1 MGNTKPLIVIPA
13 DHPRQVAESPHLERL
28 KPYGEVTIY
37 RNHPGSLDEQ
47 VRRVADAPVVINSR
61 GHVTWPAEALRQLP
75 HLRFISTCSIGTDA
89 IDLHAARQQGII
101 VSNIPGRT
109 APVVAE
115 HALALMLAIARRVAY
130 VTAELKRGT
139 WPSVGNTYLGNK
151 TLGVV
156 GTGSI
161 GREMIRLSQA
171 IGMRT
176 IAWTFHPTAQ
186 RAQELGVEFM
196 ELDELLA
203 RSDVVSL
210 HVKSTAE
217 SRHLI
222 GPRQFALMKPGS
234 LLVNTARAAVVD
246 TPALIEALNRGHL
259 GGAAIDVYDTEPLP
273 PDHPLL
279 SCDQVVLTPHSAD
292 QNPEGMDLLNGG
304 AVDNVIAFLRGAPQN
319 VVT

>member
-1 MGNTKPLIVIPA
+1 MTNSKPRIVIPA
-13 DHPRQVAESPHLERL
+13 DHPRQIAKSPHLERL
-28 KPYGEVTIY
+28 KQHGEVTIY
-37 RNHPGSLDEQ
+37 RDHPGSLDEQ
-47 VRRVADAPVVINSR
+47 IRRVGDAPVMINSR
-61 GHVTWPAEALRQLP
+61 GHVNWSAEALRQLP

-89 IDLHAARQQGII
+89 IDLQAARQQGVI

-115 HALALMLAIARRVAY
+115 HALALMLAIARRAAY
-130 VTAELKRGT
+130 VTAELKRGI

-161 GREMIRLSQA
+161 GCEMIRLSRA
-171 IGMRT
+171 IGMQT
-176 IAWTFHPTAQ
+176 IAWTFHPSPQ
-186 RAQELGVEFM
+186 RAQELGVEFL

-222 GPRQFALMKPGS
+222 GSRELALMKPGS
-234 LLVNTARAAVVD
+234 LLVNTARAAIVD
-246 TPALIEALNRGHL
+246 TPALIDALNSGHL
-259 GGAAIDVYDTEPLP
+259 GGAAIDVYDREPLP
-273 PDHPLL
+273 PDNPLL
-279 SCDQVVLTPHSAD
+279 SCEQVVLTPHSAD
-292 QNPEGMDLLNGG
+292 QNPEGVDFLNGG
-304 AVDNVIAFLRGAPQN
+304 AVDNVIAFIRGAPQN

>member
-1 MGNTKPLIVIPA
+1 MTNVKPLIVIPA
-13 DHPRQVAESPHLERL
+13 DHPRQIAESPHLARL
-28 KPYGEVTIY
+28 KQYGEVTMY
-37 RNHPGSLDEQ
+37 GDHPGSVEEQ
-47 VRRVADAPVVINSR
+47 IRRAADARVLINSR
-61 GHVTWPAEALRQLP
+61 GHVNWPAEALRQLP
-75 HLRFISTCSIGTDA
+75 HLRFITTCGIGTDA
-89 IDLHAARQQGII
+89 IDLQAAGQQGII

-115 HALALMLAIARRVAY
+115 HALALMLAIARRVTY
-130 VTAELKRGT
+130 VTAQLKRGT
-139 WPSVGNTYLGNK
+139 WPSLGNTYLGNK

-176 IAWTFHPTAQ
+176 IAWTFHPSAQ
-186 RAQELGVEFM
+186 RAEQLGVEFV

-210 HVKSTAE
+210 HVKSTAD

-222 GPRQFALMKPGS
+222 GPRQLALMKPGS

-246 TPALIEALNRGHL
+246 TAALIEALDSGHL
-259 GGAAIDVYDTEPLP
+259 GGAAIDVFDTEPLP

-279 SCDQVVLTPHSAD
+279 SCEQVVLTPHSAD
-292 QNPEGMDLLNGG
+292 RNPEGMDLLNAG
-304 AVDNVIAFLRGAPQN
+304 AVDNVIAFFRGTPQN